1 MPGQNPPDQNRPDL
15 YAPDQP
21 LTREETQRA
30 PREPASGGALRWLS
44 DRIPMPMAAPETE
57 RLRRMRHTII
67 GICLALALTVLEWEP
82 LLKLGGCYAFVALQA
97 LVLALV
103 LLTLIWARAKWR
115 ADQAWLYRDQGEGE

>member
-1 MPGQNPPDQNRPDL
+1 MPDQTPPDQNRPDL
-15 YAPDQP
+15 NP
-21 LTREETQRA
+21 TREATQGA
-30 PREPASGGALRWLS
+30 AREPASSSARRWLS
-44 DRIPMPMAAPETE
+44 ERIPVPMAAPETP

-67 GICLALALTVLEWEP
+67 GICLALALTVLAWEP